1 MPKSTPEIEPL
12 SSYASVTK
20 KKKKKK
26 NEGRANFCL
35 TCLRWFLVKFLGLL
49 ERETAE

>member
-1 MPKSTPEIEPL
+1 MREQ
-12 SSYASVTK
+12 K

-26 NEGRANFCL
+26 KEKIEGQVNFSL
-35 TCLRWFLVKFLGLL
+35 TCYQWFLVKFLGLL